1 MLKFHP
7 LRVAELRVE
16 PEEAVYVSF
25 IVPPELRADYRFEA
39 GQHIGI
45 RTMLDGEE
53 LRRTYS
59 LVNAPDDGLLRIA
72 VRTHEHGRMSGHLA
86 RKVHVGDTL
95 EVLTPNGSFHSRL
108 PMQQRRTVVAFAA
121 GCGITPTLSI
131 VRTILEG
138 SPRSRLLLFYGNR
151 TTSRIM
157 LLEELQAL
165 KDRFVQRLSLQFLFS
180 GEPQDVELFNGR
192 LDAAKVR
199 ELSRSLFEAGDVDE
213 YFVCGPGNMNDQV
226 SGLLQELGV
235 AADRI
240 HSERFTVS
248 GAPTVAPVAVAQR
261 APETKAGSTTSVR
274 NGAGRRNRAGSR
286 RAGRLRSA
294 VLVSRGRVLDMPHE
308 GGEGRGRNG
317 AELRPRAVGSG
328 GGLRARLP
336 ITPDDA
342 ATRSQL
348 RRTLKEWPAGLCGR
362 LRSTSWPTTIS
373 SLRSMRRSRG

>member
-180 GEPQDVELFNGR
+180 GEPQDVELFDGR

-261 APETKAGSTTSVR
+261 APETKAGSTTVTVLMD
-274 NGAGRRNRAGSR
+274 GRRRAFEMEQDGETVLEAAERAGFDLPFSC
-286 RAGRLRSA
+286 RAGVCSTCRTKVVKGA
-294 VLVSRGRVLDMPHE
+294 VEMAQNYALEPWEVEAGFVLACQSR
-308 GGEGRGRNG
+308 
-317 AELRPRAVGSG
+317 
-328 GGLRARLP
+328 
-336 ITPDDA
+336 
-342 ATRSQL
+342 
-348 RRTLKEWPAGLCGR
+348 
-362 LRSTSWPTTIS
+362 PTTPQ
-373 SLRSMRRSRG
+373 LE